1 MRLICY
7 HAHMPALEDLGL
19 EELRAQ
25 AVKTFRRG
33 GGSRPDVLLIRSG
46 GEEAVL
52 KDFGRTDPWFRRV
65 VGPLSARREAR
76 ALEQLRGVRGVPR
89 LLRRVSRDALLLEY
103 VPGTSAR
110 EVPPGGLTPQFFERF
125 YRLVD
130 RLHAAGVAHCDLR
143 STGNILVGADGEPHA
158 VDFAAHFRRGR
169 PWNPV
174 TRWMYAKFCQA
185 DRVAVARLKKSHA
198 PELLTEIEIQALA
211 RDRKTRL
218 ERGARFIGKSVRNVS
233 RWLLTK
239 RA

>member
-1 MRLICY
+1 
-7 HAHMPALEDLGL
+7 MPALEDLSL
-19 EELRAQ
+19 DDLRAH
-25 AVKTFRRG
+25 AVKTFRQG
-33 GGSRPDVLLIRSG
+33 GGSRPDVLLIRLN

-52 KDFGRTDPWFRRV
+52 KDYAKADPWFRCL

-76 ALEQLRGVRGVPR
+76 ALDQLRGVRGVPR
-89 LLRRVSRDALLLEY
+89 LLRQVSRDALLLEY

-110 EVPPGGLTPQFFERF
+110 EVPPGGLTPLFFERF

-130 RLHAAGVAHCDLR
+130 RLHESGIAHCDLR
-143 STGNILVGADGEPHA
+143 STGNILVGADGEPHV

-169 PWNPV
+169 SWNPV
-174 TRWMYAKFCQA
+174 SRWMYAKFCEA

-198 PELLTEIEIQALA
+198 PDWLTETEIQALA
-211 RDRKTRL
+211 RDRKTWL
-218 ERGARFIGKSVRNVS
+218 ERTARFVGKSIRNVS